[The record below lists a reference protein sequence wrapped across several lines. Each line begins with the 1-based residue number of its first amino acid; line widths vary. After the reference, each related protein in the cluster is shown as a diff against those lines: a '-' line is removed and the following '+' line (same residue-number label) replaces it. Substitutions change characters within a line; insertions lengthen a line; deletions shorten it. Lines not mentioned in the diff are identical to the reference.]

1 MRRSGSRFE
10 LAGVS
15 EILALDNGRLLVVER
30 EATIGC
36 VPFPRFTVR
45 LFAIDVWGATD
56 VQRVGSLSGA
66 ADVPMRKRLVLDLNW
81 RNTGPVTN
89 VEGMA
94 FGPALDNG
102 HRTLALITDNNQIG
116 LLSTHLM
123 VFEIL
128 DASLSPGVQD
138 GSGLPT

>member
-1 MRRSGSRFE
+1 LR
-10 LAGVS
+10 
-15 EILALDNGRLLVVER
+15 D
-30 EATIGC
+30 
-36 VPFPRFTVR
+36 
-45 LFAIDVWGATD
+45 
-56 VQRVGSLSGA
+56 Q
-66 ADVPMRKRLVLDLNW
+66 NW